1 MAKKECKII
10 KYSEMLEYVIN
21 ELVQYTLE
29 YDFWKEIKGDALVD
43 EIIESTWFDVEE
55 FEEHPLGYYI
65 SLEVMRY
72 VESLHPCCIIGYLS
86 EGVFGKHSLECGK
99 GCPYLEPCENP
110 KHYLPMRQTMRLE
123 LFDNLRGNQ
132 EYIILIFAI
141 GLFIKAY
148 KEQKGKEI
156 QPDTE
161 FKKSQVIKVF
171 SNVLR
176 EYLVVQEETFD
187 EFWPRQKILNF
198 KLSEMFGSL
207 KRLIAEVGF

>member
-86 EGVFGKHSLECGK
+86 EGVLE
-99 GCPYLEPCENP
+99 N
-110 KHYLPMRQTMRLE
+110 
-123 LFDNLRGNQ
+123 
-132 EYIILIFAI
+132 I
-141 GLFIKAY
+141 
-148 KEQKGKEI
+148 
-156 QPDTE
+156 
-161 FKKSQVIKVF
+161 V
-171 SNVLR
+171 
-176 EYLVVQEETFD
+176 
-187 EFWPRQKILNF
+187 
-198 KLSEMFGSL
+198 
-207 KRLIAEVGF
+207 